1 MKISGPL
8 PPLAQDKDSSIKT
21 SVAFLV
27 NDVRDIYES
36 FVLRILSTL
45 LLDGPSSLFYRALI
59 ESDLGA
65 SHRTIIFFVFD
76 CNLMPPCLS
85 CHAGSDLSPNTGY
98 DGHGREASLAV
109 GVQDASTEDIEKI
122 HSTIAQVFQEAAS
135 KPFDMEQIESV
146 LHQIELSQKYQSTRF
161 GLGLASSLFPAWIH
175 NGKLNAL
182 HDLFIHSSTLQPIL
196 LR

>member
-1 MKISGPL
+1 MAQLSEIYADDYL
-8 PPLAQDKDSSIKT
+8 P
-21 SVAFLV
+21 VLV
-27 NDVRDIYES
+27 LTADRSREVR
-36 FVLRILSTL
+36 L
-45 LLDGPSSLFYRALI
+45 RAL
-59 ESDLGA
+59 ESGA
-65 SHRTIIFFVFD
+65 KDF
-76 CNLMPPCLS
+76 
-85 CHAGSDLSPNTGY
+85 
-98 DGHGREASLAV
+98 
-109 GVQDASTEDIEKI
+109 
-122 HSTIAQVFQEAAS
+122 AS